1 MFRSIVMRLLV
12 AEDEDAIR
20 RGLVKYIGNNSNCF
34 ERIYDADNGIS
45 ALDSVLKHKPDV
57 ILLDISMPGKT
68 GLEVMEDLEKVDYK
82 PVIIIMS
89 CHDEFKYV
97 KAALQFGASDYLLK
111 PISAQE
117 ILKCI
122 KKNANIT
129 DDEVVAVPN
138 NVTGGVATIVNEAKE
153 YISEHYHEDISL
165 DVVAD
170 KIGITGGYLSSILS
184 NSLDCGF
191 VEYVNG
197 IRVDRACGYL
207 KQGYLKVYE
216 IADRVGFNDEK
227 YFAKVFKKMKGVSPR
242 EYRRQEM

>member
-1 MFRSIVMRLLV
+1 MRLLV

-20 RGLVKYIGNNSNCF
+20 RGLVKYIGHNSNCF
-34 ERIYDADNGIS
+34 ENIYDADNGVS
-45 ALDSVLKHKPDV
+45 ALDSMLKYKPEV
-57 ILLDISMPGKT
+57 VLLDISMPGKT
-68 GLEVMEDLEKVDYK
+68 GLEVMEDIEKVDYN

-97 KAALQFGASDYLLK
+97 KSALQYGASDYLLK

-122 KKNANIT
+122 KKSANIT
-129 DDEVVAVPN
+129 ESDDVVKPDKIN
-138 NVTGGVATIVNEAKE
+138 GGVATIVSEAKE

-165 DVVAD
+165 DVVAE

-184 NSLDCGF
+184 NSLNCGF
-191 VEYVNG
+191 VEYVNT

-216 IADRVGFNDEK
+216 IANRVGFNDEK